1 MTNNLSH
8 GGEQNP
14 NRVNIHE
21 DSAVLLWTDK
31 FGCTKQ
37 QLETAVKKVGSES
50 GAVRAEL
57 GRRVPLRPQEGEPGQ
72 PLAGERSL

>member
-1 MTNNLSH
+1 MTNNLSQ

-14 NRVNIHE
+14 KRVDIHE
-21 DSAVLLWTDK
+21 DLAVLLWTDK

-37 QLETAVKKVGSES
+37 QLEQAVKKVGSAS

-57 GRRVPLRPQEGEPGQ
+57 GLRVPLLPLWREPG
-72 PLAGERSL
+72 PVRTSPFA

>member
-1 MTNNLSH
+1 MRKNLSK
-8 GGEQNP
+8 GDEQNP

-21 DSAVLLWTDK
+21 DRAVSLWTAK

-37 QLETAVKKVGSES
+37 QLEKAVKKVGSES

-57 GRRVPLRPQEGEPGQ
+57 GRRIPLRPQGRKPEPRH
-72 PLAGERSL
+72 L